1 MSEKGTDMQNK
12 RQSGSKK
19 AYRDLMGN
27 NHTYGRMIVHA
38 LLNVIDPGV
47 SMTIQSYLSNG
58 WFGASKCE
66 KKELIG
72 KIRGNLDQ
80 RRHTEPSWVTNR
92 NLQE

>member
-1 MSEKGTDMQNK
+1 
-12 RQSGSKK
+12 
-19 AYRDLMGN
+19 
-27 NHTYGRMIVHA
+27 MIIHA
-38 LLNVIDPGV
+38 LLNVIEPGV
-47 SMTIQSYLSNG
+47 SMTIQSYLPNG

-92 NLQE
+92 NL